1 MWRVGA
7 QIGPDVPEVLKRF
20 PLGQAVVEGWRQVR
34 TEVRLTMSI
43 LGRLLRG
50 AASMKSMSGPLDI
63 AKFSG
68 EAARTGAVPLVAFMA
83 AISLQLGI
91 FNLLPIPVLDGGH
104 LFLLGLESAARRDF
118 SLRVKERIL
127 QVGFVMILAL
137 LAVVLYNDLAK
148 NLPSGWWPF

>member
-1 MWRVGA
+1 
-7 QIGPDVPEVLKRF
+7 
-20 PLGQAVVEGWRQVR
+20 
-34 TEVRLTMSI
+34 
-43 LGRLLRG
+43 
-50 AASMKSMSGPLDI
+50 
-63 AKFSG
+63 
-68 EAARTGAVPLVAFMA
+68 MA

-148 NLPSGWWPF
+148 NLPAGWWPFGSQ

>member
-1 MWRVGA
+1 
-7 QIGPDVPEVLKRF
+7 
-20 PLGQAVVEGWRQVR
+20 
-34 TEVRLTMSI
+34 
-43 LGRLLRG
+43 
-50 AASMKSMSGPLDI
+50 MKSMSGPLDI

-68 EAARTGAVPLVAFMA
+68 EAARTGAVPLVSLMA

-104 LFLLGLESAARRDF
+104 LFLLLLEGAARRDF

-148 NLPSGWWPF
+148 NVPAGWWPF

>member
-1 MWRVGA
+1 M
-7 QIGPDVPEVLKRF
+7 
-20 PLGQAVVEGWRQVR
+20 
-34 TEVRLTMSI
+34 
-43 LGRLLRG
+43 
-50 AASMKSMSGPLDI
+50 
-63 AKFSG
+63 
-68 EAARTGAVPLVAFMA
+68 PLVSLMA

-104 LFLLGLESAARRDF
+104 LFLLLLEGAARRDF

-148 NLPSGWWPF
+148 NLPQGWWPF

>member
-1 MWRVGA
+1 
-7 QIGPDVPEVLKRF
+7 
-20 PLGQAVVEGWRQVR
+20 
-34 TEVRLTMSI
+34 
-43 LGRLLRG
+43 
-50 AASMKSMSGPLDI
+50 MKSMSGPLDI

-68 EAARTGAVPLVAFMA
+68 EAARTGVVQLVALMA

-104 LFLLGLESAARRDF
+104 LFLLAVEGIARRDF

-137 LAVVLYNDLAK
+137 LAVVLYNDLSK
-148 NLPSGWWPF
+148 NLPAGWWPF